1 MELIAP
7 NSFAKA
13 PMAIRERVCNGMG
26 PEGLERIVP
35 DTIWLLNANGPAN
48 IHDWMYQDIAMGKGF
63 WAIRHP
69 YFGEQEIFIPVN
81 KGVADTFFLINLLLL
96 IDNSKSFRIVKWLR
110 RYRAM
115 TYFNFVHDGGNY
127 AILRAREKGKG
138 NTMRKFSKLAIFFL
152 IVLFVGLLITG
163 CNGKRPQQVSAAVI
177 ERDKAIRT
185 YVANDNAAD
194 AFLIEKY
201 MEAERK
207 QVDLLFELKV
217 NEINEAIRG
226 DLEALAKKSP
236 NGKLELTPGQAMNVS
251 AQLDAKKLA
260 ALKSRDEK
268 YQEISKVGKLLMA
281 AREKNKINLAI
292 REKLNA
298 AIAEY
303 ENAGIDMSAAEKS
316 VAEILQLLKQ
326 YELLGNSSP

>member
-1 MELIAP
+1 MRLIAP
-7 NSFAKA
+7 NSFAKS
-13 PMAIRERVCNGMG
+13 PLAIRERVCNGMG
-26 PEGLERIVP
+26 PEGLERLVP
-35 DTIWLLNANGPAN
+35 DTIWFLNANGPAN
-48 IHDWMYQDIAMGKGF
+48 VHDWMYQDIALGKGF
-63 WAIRHP
+63 WAIQHP
-69 YFGEQEIFIPVN
+69 FFGEAVVFVPVN
-81 KGVADTFFLINLLLL
+81 KGFADTIFLVNILML
-96 IDNSKSFRIVKWLR
+96 IDNSKSWGIIKWLR

-115 TYFNFVHDGGNY
+115 TYFNFVHDGGKF
-127 AILRAREKGKG
+127 AILRAKKKGKG
-138 NTMRKFSKLAIFFL
+138 NTMRKFAIFFL
-152 IVLFVGLLITG
+152 IVLFIGLLITG
-163 CNGKRPQQVSAAVI
+163 CKGQRPEKVSAAVT

-207 QVDLLFELKV
+207 RVDLLFELKV
-217 NEINEAIRG
+217 NEINEAIRK
-226 DLEALAKKSP
+226 DLEALAKKNP
-236 NGKLELTPGQAMNVS
+236 NGKLELTPAQAMDVS

-268 YQEISKVGKLLMA
+268 YQEIAQVGKLLMA

-298 AIAEY
+298 AIEEY